1 MGRMSLSRAIIITV
15 VSAAVF
21 SRPATAAPWYASIE
35 RFQDCAGYAPFLVK
49 SDGTIE
55 FPVDQVDRI
64 DVAFPYSR
72 ELAFNVILNSCEF
85 RNQAVGPEGTP
96 SLQVELLNV
105 LWRQPDHVLVL
116 KNLYRRANLAGKLY
130 ALVGLYDTHPQEFA
144 RLARKLK
151 RTQGSV
157 VANNGCYFSS
167 VAIADILTEIEN
179 GSLTAAFR
187 KVGAYM
193 TWHPDNG
200 HGS

>member
-1 MGRMSLSRAIIITV
+1 MAAFARRSLAGALADDGTHVAFSSNYHHGCECGRLQPASNSRSLVRLNRA
-15 VSAAVF
+15 F
-21 SRPATAAPWYASIE
+21 SRLCRLRAVPRQI
-35 RFQDCAGYAPFLVK
+35 RRH
-49 SDGTIE
+49 
-55 FPVDQVDRI
+55 DR
-64 DVAFPYSR
+64 VS
-72 ELAFNVILNSCEF
+72 S
-85 RNQAVGPEGTP
+85 GP
-96 SLQVELLNV
+96 SNV

-200 HGS
+200 HGSSANNRLKLPARGRPVADGRRRTRAAA